1 MKTVFLDV
9 DSQLD
14 FLYPAGALYVPGA
27 ERVAP
32 AIARLNRHA
41 AEIGAPLIST
51 VDAHNEDD
59 PEFRSWPPH
68 CIRGT
73 LGQHKA
79 EGTLLAGHVTVPFDG
94 PAPALTGAPQIVVEK
109 KSVDAF
115 AAPNLAGV
123 LAALDAG
130 RVVVYGVVTEICV
143 LYAARG
149 LVKLGKS
156 VVVVSDAIRGLNPED
171 SDRALDEIRAAGGSI
186 ANLAEIL
193 AS

>member
-1 MKTVFLDV
+1 MKAAFLDV

-51 VDAHNEDD
+51 VDAHDEDD

-73 LGQHKA
+73 LGQRKA
-79 EGTLLAGHVTVPFDG
+79 EGTLLAGHITVPFDG
-94 PAPALTGAPQIVVEK
+94 PVPALADARQIVVEK
-109 KSVDAF
+109 KSVDVF
-115 AAPNLAGV
+115 AGPNLGRV
-123 LAALDAG
+123 LAVLDAG
-130 RVVVYGVVTEICV
+130 RAVVYGVVTEICV

-149 LVKLGKS
+149 LARLGKP
-156 VVVVSDAIRGLNPED
+156 VVVVADAIRELND
-171 SDRALDEIRAAGGSI
+171 DDARRALDEIRAAGGSI
-186 ANLAEIL
+186 ASLAEIL
-193 AS
+193 TL

>member
-1 MKTVFLDV
+1 MKTAFLDV

-51 VDAHNEDD
+51 VDAHDEDD

-73 LGQHKA
+73 LGQRKA
-79 EGTLLAGHVTVPFDG
+79 EGTLLAGHITVPFDG
-94 PAPALTGAPQIVVEK
+94 PVPALADARQIVVEK
-109 KSVDAF
+109 KSVDVF
-115 AAPNLAGV
+115 AGPNLGRV

-130 RVVVYGVVTEICV
+130 RVAVYGVVTEICV

-149 LVKLGKS
+149 LARLGKS
-156 VVVVSDAIRGLNPED
+156 VVVVADAIRELNAD
-171 SDRALDEIRAAGGSI
+171 DARHALDEIRAAGGSI
-186 ANLAEIL
+186 ASLAEIL
-193 AS
+193 TL